1 MLVLMIGV
9 VAFAMFFAIH
19 QPLSKAFTIEN
30 KLVGPVWPLNVLTVY
45 RLILGDYDVDDF
57 QTSLALL
64 VYVLCVCFASI
75 LLLNLLIAIMG
86 DSCKT
91 S

>member
-30 KLVGPVWPLNVLTVY
+30 KLVGH
-45 RLILGDYDVDDF
+45 
-57 QTSLALL
+57 
-64 VYVLCVCFASI
+64 
-75 LLLNLLIAIMG
+75 
-86 DSCKT
+86 
-91 S
+91 